1 MRPQRSLTAFADPS
15 RQLAT
20 FQRRS
25 HRRGI
30 LLLKAHSHRFANQ
43 TRQPR
48 EGEGR
53 GKADGVDGC
62 SPLLSLFPGEI
73 IMGILSLKC
82 QRLRK
87 IAIDQSKLIFPIIYI
102 YIYISFL
109 EVLEVLQVL
118 EESFSRKYRREV
130 IRPLEFG
137 LSFFLFL

>member
-102 YIYISFL
+102 YIYIFFGSFGGFAGFGRIFFA
-109 EVLEVLQVL
+109 EI
-118 EESFSRKYRREV
+118 SSR
-130 IRPLEFG
+130 G
-137 LSFFLFL
+137 NTSS

>member
-1 MRPQRSLTAFADPS
+1 
-15 RQLAT
+15 
-20 FQRRS
+20 
-25 HRRGI
+25 
-30 LLLKAHSHRFANQ
+30 
-43 TRQPR
+43 
-48 EGEGR
+48 
-53 GKADGVDGC
+53 
-62 SPLLSLFPGEI
+62 
-73 IMGILSLKC
+73 MGILSLKC

-87 IAIDQSKLIFPIIYI
+87 IAIDHSKLSINFSHNI

>member
-1 MRPQRSLTAFADPS
+1 
-15 RQLAT
+15 
-20 FQRRS
+20 
-25 HRRGI
+25 
-30 LLLKAHSHRFANQ
+30 
-43 TRQPR
+43 
-48 EGEGR
+48 
-53 GKADGVDGC
+53 
-62 SPLLSLFPGEI
+62 
-73 IMGILSLKC
+73 MGILSLKC

-87 IAIDQSKLIFPIIYI
+87 IAIDHSKLSINFSHI

>member
-48 EGEGR
+48 GGEGR

-87 IAIDQSKLIFPIIYI
+87 IAIDHSKLSINFSHNIYI
-102 YIYISFL
+102 YIFFGGSFGGFAGFGRIFFAEIS
-109 EVLEVLQVL
+109 
-118 EESFSRKYRREV
+118 SR
-130 IRPLEFG
+130 G
-137 LSFFLFL
+137 NTSS